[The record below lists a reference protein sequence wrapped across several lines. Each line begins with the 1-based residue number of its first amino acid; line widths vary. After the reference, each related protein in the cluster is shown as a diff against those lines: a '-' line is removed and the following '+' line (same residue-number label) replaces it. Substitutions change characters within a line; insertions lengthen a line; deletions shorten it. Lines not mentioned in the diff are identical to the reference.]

1 MGRVATNLPY
11 KSILYLLS
19 GKYSKMVTLKNLR
32 IFYFQIYSTAF
43 SVRAKKIPERLAM
56 IRPDQRIKF
65 TSKGFTK
72 GWLYPNL

>member
-19 GKYSKMVTLKNLR
+19 GKYSKMVLLKNLR

-43 SVRAKKIPERLAM
+43 SVRAKKNSERLAM
-56 IRPDQRIKF
+56 MTNEEMAEFQ
-65 TSKGFTK
+65 G
-72 GWLYPNL
+72 

>member
-19 GKYSKMVTLKNLR
+19 GKYAK

-43 SVRAKKIPERLAM
+43 SVRAKKNSERLAM
-56 IRPDQRIKF
+56 MTNEEMAEFQ
-65 TSKGFTK
+65 G
-72 GWLYPNL
+72 